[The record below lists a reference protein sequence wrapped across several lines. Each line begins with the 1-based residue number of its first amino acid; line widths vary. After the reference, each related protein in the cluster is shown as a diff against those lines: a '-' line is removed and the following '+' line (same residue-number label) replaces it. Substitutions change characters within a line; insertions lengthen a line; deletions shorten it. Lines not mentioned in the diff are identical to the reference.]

1 MQDAIKVLLVEDN
14 PADADLTVETF
25 EVSKL
30 KIDLSIAVDGVEA
43 LAFLRDKSRYAI
55 PGMQPDLILLDL
67 NLPRKG
73 GHELLADLKADD
85 GLRHLPVVILTS
97 SEAEQD
103 IVATY
108 AKGANCYVTKPVD
121 LVAFQKIVQAIE
133 DFWFT
138 VVRLPTR

>member
-43 LAFLRDKSRYAI
+43 LAFLREKSRYAI

-85 GLRHLPVVILTS
+85 GLRHIPVVILTS

-103 IVATY
+103 IVETY